1 LPPEIA
7 ACFSAKEQ
15 QAAALAQQ
23 QKLALDPITKGH
35 FDQVKAGHVGVGQIL
50 FQDIS
55 ERAHATN
62 VTGQLNGPVWQVA
75 IDTVLVVDAV
85 GESGLDFVL
94 ATAREMTNSLP
105 SGCIYFGGTDVGRG

>member
-35 FDQVKAGHVGVGQIL
+35 FDQVKAGARRGRP
-50 FQDIS
+50 DI
-55 ERAHATN
+55 
-62 VTGQLNGPVWQVA
+62 V
-75 IDTVLVVDAV
+75 
-85 GESGLDFVL
+85 SG
-94 ATAREMTNSLP
+94 
-105 SGCIYFGGTDVGRG
+105 YF